1 MFGKKVGE
9 KRLAKRKMSGK
20 NKIVERILSL
30 VKNSATFPRL
40 FFFFFQNKVYKKSL
54 SLRK

>member
-9 KRLAKRKMSGK
+9 KRLATRKMSGK
-20 NKIVERILSL
+20 NKIVEKILSL

-40 FFFFFQNKVYKKSL
+40 FFFFKMRYIKKVCL
-54 SLRK
+54 